1 MCNCVVIRQNP
12 WPPRNLYYFSCDR
25 KERCG
30 STLFHFLGRLSGEQK
45 KTSLQNPILVQSVLF
60 SLCSRPLG
68 LRGEGGGV
76 SPLFTLWKFCVTSQ
90 VDPVSILLT
99 VRAQGMA
106 MSPVFCRLQCYL
118 NLENVF
124 CHHKKI
130 TRPCLNYR

>member
-1 MCNCVVIRQNP
+1 MATSV
-12 WPPRNLYYFSCDR
+12 PRKKPLY
-25 KERCG
+25 K
-30 STLFHFLGRLSGEQK
+30 TLFWSSLYFFLYAPDPWVCGARE
-45 KTSLQNPILVQSVLF
+45 
-60 SLCSRPLG
+60 
-68 LRGEGGGV
+68 GGV

-106 MSPVFCRLQCYL
+106 MSPVFCQLQCYL